1 MCQTLCVTNIVP
13 RVNFNVNKKD
23 HYHQSRHEDTTFLCV
38 WNLELFYKSKCIRIY
53 FFQDLILGLVL
64 IISKF
69 QVYIMHYGNI
79 YVYACQN
86 ANTFTIDLCVSSSLL
101 CIDFDKLKP
110 RSKIQTSSDLWKI
123 LRAWNLLLSVARK
136 HRLCDNQ
143 K

>member
-86 ANTFTIDLCVSSSLL
+86 ANTFTIDYVLAHLCCVL
-101 CIDFDKLKP
+101 
-110 RSKIQTSSDLWKI
+110 I
-123 LRAWNLLLSVARK
+123 LINLSQEVKYRHPLTFGRFYV
-136 HRLCDNQ
+136 HGIYYFQ
-143 K
+143 